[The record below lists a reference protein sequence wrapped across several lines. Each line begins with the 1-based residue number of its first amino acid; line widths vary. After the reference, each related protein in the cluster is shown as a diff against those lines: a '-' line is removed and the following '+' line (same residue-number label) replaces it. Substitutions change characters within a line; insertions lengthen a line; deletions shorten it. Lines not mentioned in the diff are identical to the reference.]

1 MARSTEP
8 KHAGRM
14 TLLLRLLRRFRLALT
29 LLAVAVPLV
38 VPIAGRGAVPTFSAP
53 PPPVPLAGPII
64 SVEPDRSI
72 IEANRRLFGI
82 SAGVIAGAVVGIG
95 LAGGAGA
102 PIAAGAA
109 FFALR
114 AASVAAW
121 GAIGGYLGSW
131 VPK

>member
-1 MARSTEP
+1 MR
-8 KHAGRM
+8 
-14 TLLLRLLRRFRLALT
+14 LLLRLRRHFRLVLA
-29 LLAVAVPLV
+29 LLAVAVPVAL
-38 VPIAGRGAVPTFSAP
+38 PIAGRAEAPTFSAAP
-53 PPPVPLAGPII
+53 PPMPLAGPII
-64 SVEPDRSI
+64 SVEPHPSI